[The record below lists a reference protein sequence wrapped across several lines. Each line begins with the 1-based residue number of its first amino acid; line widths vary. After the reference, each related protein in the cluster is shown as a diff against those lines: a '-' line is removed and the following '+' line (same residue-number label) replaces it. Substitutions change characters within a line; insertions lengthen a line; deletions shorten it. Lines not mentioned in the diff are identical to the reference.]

1 MTNAQPTE
9 KLYLSCADTAKLV
22 RMALKREFPTTKF
35 SVRSSTYSGGASINV
50 KWIDGPTTK
59 QVDPVVNTFA
69 GADFDGM
76 IDLKHYCE
84 TWLLPDGSV
93 APGYSAGTEGSRG
106 SDPGYAFAPPAP
118 DAELVHFGAD
128 FVFTDRSDS
137 REALEAAREEVCAY
151 WGIEDRPMI
160 VESRSGGVYLANDR
174 LVPNANDYSTRLVY
188 KRAQETAR

>member
-1 MTNAQPTE
+1 MTQLASPR
-9 KLYLSCADTAKLV
+9 YLTCAETAKLV
-22 RMALKREFPTTKF
+22 RKALKRAYPDVKF

-59 QVDPVVNTFA
+59 QVDPVVKTFA

-93 APGYSAGTEGSRG
+93 APAYSAGTEGSRG

-137 REALEAAREEVCAY
+137 REALEKAIEEACAH
-151 WGIEDRPMI
+151 WGIEDRPVI
-160 VESRSGGVYLANDR
+160 VEGRFGGVYLGNDVY
-174 LVPNANDYSTRLVY
+174 LPNLNDYSTRLVY
-188 KRAQETAR
+188 RAAQETAR